1 MSLES
6 IDFIVKSLT
15 AIFGSLVLLFGAM
28 KTYEA
33 AKNVK
38 KPPPTAYSE
47 LEKRVIVLEKSDT
60 ENTREISRLQSQV
73 YALSGLLLREVNTV
87 LNWYLTGKMPPDP
100 DREVEAI
107 NEVIEELRQSM
118 SK

>member
-6 IDFIVKSLT
+6 IDFMVKSLT

-47 LEKRVIVLEKSDT
+47 LEHRVIVLEKSDA
-60 ENTREISRLQSQV
+60 ENTREISRLQSQI
-73 YALSGLLLREVNTV
+73 YTLSGLLLREVNAV
-87 LNWYLTGKMPPDP
+87 LKWYISGKVPPDP
-100 DREVEAI
+100 DREIEVI
-107 NEVIEELRQSM
+107 KEVIEELRQSM